1 MDSKVI
7 YKNKTQKTIEI
18 KGAEMHNL
26 KAIDISIPKKQLVV
40 ITGLSG
46 SGKSSLAFDTIYA
59 EGQRRFIES
68 LSSYARQFL
77 GKLNKPKVRSIDG
90 LSPAIAIEQRV
101 NNSNPRSTV
110 GTSSEIYEYIKLLY
124 ARVGKTISPKSGDE
138 IKKDSINTVLDFIK
152 KLKVGDKFLIMIKL
166 EPPKDI
172 NFEDFLSLYSKQG
185 FVRIE
190 IDEKILSIED
200 FDNRKFKNAYLVIDR
215 SIFKDEENYLNRIVD
230 SIENAFNTG
239 NGSMFIKN
247 LVDNSYN
254 FFTKKFQ
261 ENGVNFLEPNEHL
274 FSFNNPYGAC
284 SKCGGY
290 GDIMG
295 IDPELVVPNTSLS
308 IYEECIAPWRG
319 QKLKKYNQLLT
330 KNAHLFDFPIHRP
343 YFKLSK
349 EQKELLWTGNE
360 HFKGIDFFFKK
371 LEQKMYKIQ
380 NRVMLSRYRGR
391 TPCSDCKGK
400 RLRKEASYVKVN
412 GRSITELVD
421 MPISKLLDF
430 FNKIKFKGESI
441 KKSERLLKEIISRLK
456 FAKNVG
462 LGYLTLNRKSNSL
475 SGGETQRIN
484 LATSIGSALVGSI
497 YVLDEPSVGLHPE
510 DTLKLIDI
518 LLNLKKIGNSV
529 IIVEHDEDIIRS
541 ADHIIDLG
549 PGAGSEGGEIVAE
562 GTIKNL
568 LKSKSL
574 TSSYLNGS
582 LRIEIPKSRK
592 KIFDKISLIGCREN
606 NLKNINVV
614 FPLNMMVCVTGL
626 SGSGK
631 TTLVKN
637 ILYPALLKN
646 KGVFKEKP
654 GQFNKIKGDLDKIN
668 SIEYIDQNPI
678 GQSSRSNPATYIKVY
693 DDIRALF
700 SNQKTSK
707 HFGLKPKHFS
717 FNVDGGR
724 CDECKGEGTVKIEMQ
739 FMSDIILKCESCKGK
754 RFKNEVLKVRY
765 DDMNID
771 NILNMTIQDAYN
783 FFSEKSQKRIANKLK
798 SLLDVGMGYVKLGQS
813 SSTLSGGEAQ
823 RIKLASFLLKGNN
836 KENTLFIFDEP
847 TTGLHIHDI
856 KKLIKSFNLLIEF
869 GHSIIVVEHNLDL
882 IKSSDYIIDLGPYG
896 GDEGGSLVFE
906 GTPEDLIKDKKSLL
920 ANHLRPKLSFN

>member
-1 MDSKVI
+1 MDSKLI
-7 YKNKTQKTIEI
+7 NKNKVQKSIEI

-26 KAIDISIPKKQLVV
+26 KSIDISIPKKKLVV

-77 GKLNKPKVRSIDG
+77 GKLNKPKVKSIDG

-124 ARVGKTISPKSGDE
+124 ARVGKTISPISGNE
-138 IKKDSINTVLDFIK
+138 IKKDSVNSVLDYIK
-152 KLKVGDKFLIMIKL
+152 KLNIGDKFLIMIKL
-166 EPPKDI
+166 EPPKGLNLKDY
-172 NFEDFLSLYSKQG
+172 LSLYSKQG
-185 FVRIE
+185 FARIE
-190 IDEKILSIED
+190 IDEKILLIDD
-200 FDNRKFKNAYLVIDR
+200 FDNRNFKKAYLVIDR
-215 SIFKDEENYLNRIVD
+215 SIFKNDEDYINRIVD

-239 NGSMFIKN
+239 NGSMYIKN
-247 LVDNSYN
+247 LVDNSYV

-261 ENGVNFLEPNEHL
+261 ENGINYLEPNEHL

-284 SKCGGY
+284 PTCGGY

-295 IDPELVVPNTSLS
+295 IDPELVIPNTSLS
-308 IYEECIAPWRG
+308 VYEDCIAPWRG
-319 QKLKKYNQLLT
+319 QKLKKYKQLLVN
-330 KNAHLFDFPIHRP
+330 NAHVFDFPIHRP
-343 YFKLSK
+343 FFELSK
-349 EQKELLWTGNE
+349 EQKDLLWTGNE

-391 TPCSDCKGK
+391 TTCSDCKGK
-400 RLRKEASYVKVN
+400 RLRKEATYIKVN
-412 GRSITELVD
+412 GLSITELVD

-430 FNKIKFKGESI
+430 FKQIKLKGEAMR
-441 KKSERLLKEIISRLK
+441 KSQRLLKEIISRLE
-456 FAKNVG
+456 FSKNVG

-484 LATSIGSALVGSI
+484 LATSLGSALVGSI

-510 DTLKLIDI
+510 DTLKLIEI

-529 IIVEHDEDIIRS
+529 IVVEHDEDIIRS

-549 PGAGSEGGEIVAE
+549 PGAGSQGGDVVAS
-562 GTIKNL
+562 GNIKKI
-568 LKSKSL
+568 LKSDSL
-574 TSSYLNGS
+574 TSGYLNGS
-582 LRIEIPKSRK
+582 LNIDIPESRR
-592 KIFDKISLIGCREN
+592 KISKKLSLTGCREN
-606 NLKNINVV
+606 NLKNINVD
-614 FPLNMMVCVTGL
+614 FPLNMIVCITGL

-637 ILYPALLKN
+637 ILYPALLKS

-654 GQFNKIKGDLDKIN
+654 GQFDQVEGDLAEIN

-693 DDIRALF
+693 DEIRNLF

-724 CDECKGEGTVKIEMQ
+724 CDECKGEGSIKIEMQ
-739 FMSDIILKCESCKGK
+739 FMSDIVLKCETCKGK
-754 RFKNEVLKVRY
+754 RFKKEVLKAKFVNK
-765 DDMNID
+765 NID
-771 NILNMTIQDAYN
+771 DILNLTIQDAYN
-783 FFSEKSQKRIANKLK
+783 FFQENNQTKITNKLK
-798 SLLDVGMGYVKLGQS
+798 ALLDVGMGYVKLGQS

-823 RIKLASFLLKGNN
+823 RIKLASFLLKGSS
-836 KENTLFIFDEP
+836 KEKTLFIFDEP
-847 TTGLHIHDI
+847 TTGLHFHDI

-869 GHSIIVVEHNLDL
+869 GHSIVVVEHNLDL

-896 GDEGGSLVFE
+896 GEDGGNLVFN
-906 GTPEDLIKDKKSLL
+906 GTPEDLIKDGNSLL
-920 ANHLRPKLSFN
+920 SSHLRPKLSI

>member
-7 YKNKTQKTIEI
+7 NKKEVKNTIEI

-26 KAIDISIPKKQLVV
+26 KSIDVSIPKKQLVV

-77 GKLNKPKVRSIDG
+77 GKLNKPKVKNIEG

-124 ARVGKTISPKSGDE
+124 ARAGKTISPVTGNE
-138 IKKDSINTVLDFIK
+138 VKKDSVNSVLDFIN
-152 KLKVGDKFLIMIKL
+152 KLNEGDKFLIMIKL
-166 EPPKDI
+166 DPPEELSFKDYL
-172 NFEDFLSLYSKQG
+172 NLFLNQG
-185 FVRIE
+185 FARVE
-190 IDEKILSIED
+190 IDEKIEMIED
-200 FDNRKFKNAYLVIDR
+200 YVDRKFKNAYLVIDR
-215 SIFKDEENYLNRIVD
+215 SIFKNDKDYINRIID
-230 SIENAFNTG
+230 SIENAFNVG
-239 NGSMFIKN
+239 NGSMYLKK
-247 LVDNSYN
+247 LSTNSYH

-261 ENGVNFLEPNEHL
+261 ENGTSFLEPNEHL

-290 GDIMG
+290 GDIIG

-308 IYEECIAPWRG
+308 VYDDCIAPWRG
-319 QKLKKYNQLLT
+319 QKLRKYKQLLV

-343 YFKLSK
+343 YFELSK
-349 EQKELLWTGNE
+349 EHKELLWNGNE

-391 TPCSDCKGK
+391 TVCSDCKGK
-400 RLRKEASYVKVN
+400 RLRKEANYVKVN
-412 GRSITELVD
+412 GLSITELVD

-430 FNKIKFKGESI
+430 FKQIKLKGEAAT
-441 KKSERLLKEIISRLK
+441 KSKRLLKEIISRLE
-456 FAKNVG
+456 FSKNVG

-484 LATSIGSALVGSI
+484 LATSLGSALVGSI

-510 DTLKLIDI
+510 DTLKLIEI
-518 LLNLKKIGNSV
+518 LSNLKKIGNSV
-529 IIVEHDEDIIRS
+529 IVVEHDEDIIRS

-549 PGAGSEGGEIVAE
+549 PGAGSEGGSVVAQ
-562 GTIKNL
+562 GNIKKL
-568 LKSKSL
+568 LKSNSLTANYLNKSL
-574 TSSYLNGS
+574 S
-582 LRIEIPKSRK
+582 IEVPTFRR
-592 KIFDKISLIGCREN
+592 KISKKLSLFGCREN
-606 NLKNINVV
+606 NLKNINVD

-637 ILYPALLKN
+637 ILYPALLKE
-646 KGVFKEKP
+646 KGIFKEKP
-654 GQFNKIKGDLDKIN
+654 GQFNQIKGDLEEIN

-700 SNQKTSK
+700 SIQNTSK
-707 HFGLKPKHFS
+707 QFGLKPKHFS

-724 CDECKGEGTVKIEMQ
+724 CDECKGEGSIKIEMQ
-739 FMSDIILKCESCKGK
+739 FMSDIVLTCESCKGK
-754 RFKNEVLKVRY
+754 RFKKEVLKVKFENK
-765 DDMNID
+765 NID
-771 NILNMTIQDAYN
+771 DILNLTIQDAYI
-783 FFSEKSQKRIANKLK
+783 FFQEKNQNKIANKLK
-798 SLLDVGMGYVKLGQS
+798 ALLDVGMGYVKLGQS

-823 RIKLASFLLKGNN
+823 RIKLASFLLKGSN
-836 KENTLFIFDEP
+836 KEKTLFIFDEP
-847 TTGLHIHDI
+847 TTGLHFHDI

-869 GHSIIVVEHNLDL
+869 GHSIIIVEHNLDF
-882 IKSSDYIIDLGPYG
+882 IKSSDYIIDLGPFG
-896 GDEGGSLVFE
+896 GDDGGDLVFK
-906 GTPEDLIKDKKSLL
+906 GTPEDLIKNGKSLL
-920 ANHLRPKLSFN
+920 LGHLKPKLS

>member
-1 MDSKVI
+1 MDSKLI
-7 YKNKTQKTIEI
+7 NKNKVQKSIEI

-26 KAIDISIPKKQLVV
+26 KSIDISIPKKKLVV

-77 GKLNKPKVRSIDG
+77 GKLNKPKVKSIDG

-124 ARVGKTISPKSGDE
+124 ARVGKTISPISGNE
-138 IKKDSINTVLDFIK
+138 IKKDSVNSVLDYVK
-152 KLKVGDKFLIMIKL
+152 KLNIGDKFLIMIKL
-166 EPPKDI
+166 EPPKGLNLKDY
-172 NFEDFLSLYSKQG
+172 LSLYSKQG
-185 FVRIE
+185 FARIE
-190 IDEKILSIED
+190 IDEKILLIDD
-200 FDNRKFKNAYLVIDR
+200 FDNRNFKKAYLVIDR
-215 SIFKDEENYLNRIVD
+215 SIFKNDEDYINRIVD

-239 NGSMFIKN
+239 NGSLYIKN
-247 LVDNSYN
+247 LVDNSYV

-261 ENGVNFLEPNEHL
+261 ENGINYLEPNEHL

-284 SKCGGY
+284 PTCGGY

-295 IDPELVVPNTSLS
+295 IDPELVIPNTSLS
-308 IYEECIAPWRG
+308 VYEDCIAPWRG
-319 QKLKKYNQLLT
+319 QKLKKYKQLLVN
-330 KNAHLFDFPIHRP
+330 NAHVFDFPIHRP
-343 YFKLSK
+343 FFELSK
-349 EQKELLWTGNE
+349 EQKDLLWTGNE

-391 TPCSDCKGK
+391 TTCSDCKGK
-400 RLRKEASYVKVN
+400 RLRKEATYIKVN
-412 GRSITELVD
+412 GLSITELVD

-430 FNKIKFKGESI
+430 FKQIKLKGEAMR
-441 KKSERLLKEIISRLK
+441 KSQRLLKEIISRLE
-456 FAKNVG
+456 FSKNVG

-484 LATSIGSALVGSI
+484 LATSLGSALVGSI

-510 DTLKLIDI
+510 DTLKLIEI

-529 IIVEHDEDIIRS
+529 IVVEHDEDIIRS

-549 PGAGSEGGEIVAE
+549 PGAGSQGGDVVAS
-562 GTIKNL
+562 GNIKKI
-568 LKSKSL
+568 LKSDSL
-574 TSSYLNGS
+574 TSGYLNGS
-582 LRIEIPKSRK
+582 LNIDIPESRR
-592 KIFDKISLIGCREN
+592 KISKKLSLTGCREN
-606 NLKNINVV
+606 NLKNINVD
-614 FPLNMMVCVTGL
+614 FPLNMIVCITGL

-637 ILYPALLKN
+637 ILYPALLKS

-654 GQFNKIKGDLDKIN
+654 GQFDQVEGDLAEIN

-693 DDIRALF
+693 DEIRNLF

-724 CDECKGEGTVKIEMQ
+724 WDECKGEGSIKIEMQ
-739 FMSDIILKCESCKGK
+739 FMSDIVLKCETCKGK
-754 RFKNEVLKVRY
+754 RFKKEVLKAKFVNK
-765 DDMNID
+765 NID
-771 NILNMTIQDAYN
+771 DILNLTIQDAYN
-783 FFSEKSQKRIANKLK
+783 FFHENNQTKITNKLK
-798 SLLDVGMGYVKLGQS
+798 ALLDVGMGYVKLGQS

-823 RIKLASFLLKGNN
+823 RIKLASFLLKGSS
-836 KENTLFIFDEP
+836 KEKTLFIFDEP
-847 TTGLHIHDI
+847 TTGLHFHDI

-869 GHSIIVVEHNLDL
+869 GHSIVVVEHNLDL
-882 IKSSDYIIDLGPYG
+882 IKSSDYIIDLGPCG
-896 GDEGGSLVFE
+896 GEDGGNLVFN
-906 GTPEDLIKDKKSLL
+906 GTPEDLIKDGNSLL
-920 ANHLRPKLSFN
+920 SSHLRPKLSI

>member
-7 YKNKTQKTIEI
+7 NKKEVKNTIEI

-26 KAIDISIPKKQLVV
+26 KSIDVSIPKKQLVV

-77 GKLNKPKVRSIDG
+77 GKLNKPKVKNIEG

-124 ARVGKTISPKSGDE
+124 ARAGKTISPVTGNE
-138 IKKDSINTVLDFIK
+138 VKKDSVNSVLDFIN
-152 KLKVGDKFLIMIKL
+152 KLNEGDKFLIMIKL
-166 EPPKDI
+166 DPPEELSFKDYL
-172 NFEDFLSLYSKQG
+172 NLFLNQG
-185 FVRIE
+185 FARVE
-190 IDEKILSIED
+190 IDEKIEMIED
-200 FDNRKFKNAYLVIDR
+200 YVDRKFKNAYLVIDR
-215 SIFKDEENYLNRIVD
+215 SIFKNDKDYINRIID
-230 SIENAFNTG
+230 SIENAFNVG
-239 NGSMFIKN
+239 NGSMYLKK
-247 LVDNSYN
+247 LSTNSYH

-261 ENGVNFLEPNEHL
+261 ENGTSFLEPNEHL

-290 GDIMG
+290 GDIIG

-308 IYEECIAPWRG
+308 VYDDCIAPWRG
-319 QKLKKYNQLLT
+319 QKLRKYKQLLV

-343 YFKLSK
+343 YFELSK
-349 EQKELLWTGNE
+349 EHKELLWNGNE

-391 TPCSDCKGK
+391 TVCSDCKGK
-400 RLRKEASYVKVN
+400 RLRKEANYVKVN
-412 GRSITELVD
+412 GLSITELVD

-430 FNKIKFKGESI
+430 FKQIKLKGEAAT
-441 KKSERLLKEIISRLK
+441 KSKRLLKEIISRLE
-456 FAKNVG
+456 FSKNVG

-484 LATSIGSALVGSI
+484 LATSLGSALVGSI

-510 DTLKLIDI
+510 DTLKLIEI
-518 LLNLKKIGNSV
+518 LSNLKKIGNSV
-529 IIVEHDEDIIRS
+529 IVVEHDEDIIRS

-549 PGAGSEGGEIVAE
+549 PGAGSQGGSVVAQ
-562 GTIKNL
+562 GNIKKL
-568 LKSKSL
+568 LKSDSL
-574 TSSYLNGS
+574 TANYLNES
-582 LRIEIPKSRK
+582 LSIEVPRSRR
-592 KIFDKISLIGCREN
+592 KISKKLSLLGCREN
-606 NLKNINVV
+606 NLKNIDVD

-637 ILYPALLKN
+637 ILYPALLKE
-646 KGVFKEKP
+646 KDIFKEKP
-654 GQFNKIKGDLDKIN
+654 GQFNQIKGDLEEIN

-700 SNQKTSK
+700 SIQNTSK
-707 HFGLKPKHFS
+707 QFGLKPKHFS

-724 CDECKGEGTVKIEMQ
+724 CDECKGEGTIKIEMQ
-739 FMSDIILKCESCKGK
+739 FMSDIVLTCESCKGK
-754 RFKNEVLKVRY
+754 RFKKEVLKVKFENN
-765 DDMNID
+765 NID
-771 NILNMTIQDAYN
+771 DILNLTIQDAYN
-783 FFSEKSQKRIANKLK
+783 FFQEKNQNKIANKLK

-823 RIKLASFLLKGNN
+823 RIKLASFLLKGSN
-836 KENTLFIFDEP
+836 KEKTLFIFDEP
-847 TTGLHIHDI
+847 TTGLHFHDI

-869 GHSIIVVEHNLDL
+869 GHSIIIVEHNLDL
-882 IKSSDYIIDLGPYG
+882 IKSSDYIIDLGPFG
-896 GDEGGSLVFE
+896 GDDGGDLVFK
-906 GTPEDLIKDKKSLL
+906 GTPEDLINKGKSLL
-920 ANHLRPKLSFN
+920 SSHLKPKLSR

>member
-484 LATSIGSALVGSI
+484 LATSLGSALVGSI

>member
-1 MDSKVI
+1 MDSKLI
-7 YKNKTQKTIEI
+7 NKNKVQKSIEI

-26 KAIDISIPKKQLVV
+26 KSIDISIPKKKLVV

-77 GKLNKPKVRSIDG
+77 GKLNKPKVKSIDG

-124 ARVGKTISPKSGDE
+124 ARVGKTISPISGNE
-138 IKKDSINTVLDFIK
+138 IKKDSVNSVLDYVK
-152 KLKVGDKFLIMIKL
+152 KLNIGDKFLIMIKL
-166 EPPKDI
+166 EPPKGLNLKDY
-172 NFEDFLSLYSKQG
+172 LSLYSKQG
-185 FVRIE
+185 FARIE
-190 IDEKILSIED
+190 IDEKILLIDD
-200 FDNRKFKNAYLVIDR
+200 FDNRNFKKAYLVIDR
-215 SIFKDEENYLNRIVD
+215 SIFKNDEDYINRIVD

-239 NGSMFIKN
+239 NGSLYIKN
-247 LVDNSYN
+247 LVDNSYV

-261 ENGVNFLEPNEHL
+261 ENGINYLEPNEHL

-284 SKCGGY
+284 PTCGGY

-295 IDPELVVPNTSLS
+295 IDPELVIPNTSLS
-308 IYEECIAPWRG
+308 VYEDCIAPWRG
-319 QKLKKYNQLLT
+319 QKLKKYKQLLV
-330 KNAHLFDFPIHRP
+330 NSAHVFDFPIHRP
-343 YFKLSK
+343 FFELSK
-349 EQKELLWTGNE
+349 EQKDLLWTGNE

-391 TPCSDCKGK
+391 TTCSDCKGK
-400 RLRKEASYVKVN
+400 RLRKEATYIKVN
-412 GRSITELVD
+412 GLSITELVD

-430 FNKIKFKGESI
+430 FKQIKLKGEAMR
-441 KKSERLLKEIISRLK
+441 KSQRLLKEIISRLE
-456 FAKNVG
+456 FSKNVG

-484 LATSIGSALVGSI
+484 LATSLGSALVGSI

-510 DTLKLIDI
+510 DTLKLIEI

-529 IIVEHDEDIIRS
+529 IVVEHDEDIIRS

-549 PGAGSEGGEIVAE
+549 PGAGSQGGDVVAS
-562 GTIKNL
+562 GNIKKI
-568 LKSKSL
+568 LKSDSL
-574 TSSYLNGS
+574 TSGYLNGS
-582 LRIEIPKSRK
+582 LNIEIPESRR
-592 KIFDKISLIGCREN
+592 KISKKLSLTGCREN
-606 NLKNINVV
+606 NLKNINVD
-614 FPLNMMVCVTGL
+614 FPLNMIVCITGL

-637 ILYPALLKN
+637 ILYPALLKS

-654 GQFNKIKGDLDKIN
+654 GQFDQVEGDLAEIN

-693 DDIRALF
+693 DEIRNLF

-724 CDECKGEGTVKIEMQ
+724 CDECKGEGSIKIEMQ
-739 FMSDIILKCESCKGK
+739 FMSDIVLKCETCKGK
-754 RFKNEVLKVRY
+754 RFKKEVLKAKFVNK
-765 DDMNID
+765 NID
-771 NILNMTIQDAYN
+771 DILNLTIQDAYN
-783 FFSEKSQKRIANKLK
+783 FFQENNQTKITNKLK
-798 SLLDVGMGYVKLGQS
+798 ALLDVGMGYVKLGQS

-823 RIKLASFLLKGNN
+823 RIKLASFLLKGSS
-836 KENTLFIFDEP
+836 KEKTLFIFDEP
-847 TTGLHIHDI
+847 TTGLHFHDI

-869 GHSIIVVEHNLDL
+869 GHSIVVVEHNLDL

-896 GDEGGSLVFE
+896 GEDGGNLVFN
-906 GTPEDLIKDKKSLL
+906 GTPEDLIKDGNSLL
-920 ANHLRPKLSFN
+920 SSHLRPKLSI

>member
-1 MDSKVI
+1 MDSKLI
-7 YKNKTQKTIEI
+7 NKNKVQKSIEI

-26 KAIDISIPKKQLVV
+26 KSIDISIPKKKLVV

-77 GKLNKPKVRSIDG
+77 GKLNKPKVKSIDG

-124 ARVGKTISPKSGDE
+124 ARVGKTISPISGNE
-138 IKKDSINTVLDFIK
+138 IKKDSVNSVLDYVK
-152 KLKVGDKFLIMIKL
+152 KLNIGDKFLIMIKL
-166 EPPKDI
+166 EPPKGLNLKDY
-172 NFEDFLSLYSKQG
+172 LSLYSKQG
-185 FVRIE
+185 FARIE
-190 IDEKILSIED
+190 IDEKILLIDD
-200 FDNRKFKNAYLVIDR
+200 FDNRNFKKAYLVIDR
-215 SIFKDEENYLNRIVD
+215 SIFKNDEDYINRIVD

-239 NGSMFIKN
+239 NGSLYIKN
-247 LVDNSYN
+247 LVDNSYV

-261 ENGVNFLEPNEHL
+261 ENGINYLEPNEHL

-284 SKCGGY
+284 PTCGGY

-295 IDPELVVPNTSLS
+295 IDPELVIPNTSLS
-308 IYEECIAPWRG
+308 VYEDCIAPWRG
-319 QKLKKYNQLLT
+319 QKLKKYKQLLVN
-330 KNAHLFDFPIHRP
+330 NAHVFDFPIHRP
-343 YFKLSK
+343 FFELSK
-349 EQKELLWTGNE
+349 EQKDLLWTGNE

-391 TPCSDCKGK
+391 TTCSDCKGK
-400 RLRKEASYVKVN
+400 RLRKEATYIKVN
-412 GRSITELVD
+412 GLSITELVD

-430 FNKIKFKGESI
+430 FKQIKLKGEAMR
-441 KKSERLLKEIISRLK
+441 KSQRLLKEIISRLE
-456 FAKNVG
+456 FSKNVG

-484 LATSIGSALVGSI
+484 LATSLGSALVGSI

-510 DTLKLIDI
+510 DTLKLIEI

-529 IIVEHDEDIIRS
+529 IVVEHDEDIIRS

-549 PGAGSEGGEIVAE
+549 PGAGSQGGDVVAS
-562 GTIKNL
+562 GNIKKI
-568 LKSKSL
+568 LKSDSL
-574 TSSYLNGS
+574 TSGYLNGS
-582 LRIEIPKSRK
+582 LNIDIPESRR
-592 KIFDKISLIGCREN
+592 KISKKLSLTGCREN
-606 NLKNINVV
+606 NLKNINVD
-614 FPLNMMVCVTGL
+614 FPLNMIVCITGL

-637 ILYPALLKN
+637 ILYPALLKS

-654 GQFNKIKGDLDKIN
+654 GQFDQVEGDLAEIN

-693 DDIRALF
+693 DEIRNLF

-707 HFGLKPKHFS
+707 HFGLKPKH
-717 FNVDGGR
+717 
-724 CDECKGEGTVKIEMQ
+724 
-739 FMSDIILKCESCKGK
+739 L
-754 RFKNEVLKVRY
+754 
-765 DDMNID
+765 
-771 NILNMTIQDAYN
+771 
-783 FFSEKSQKRIANKLK
+783 
-798 SLLDVGMGYVKLGQS
+798 SL
-813 SSTLSGGEAQ
+813 
-823 RIKLASFLLKGNN
+823 I
-836 KENTLFIFDEP
+836 
-847 TTGLHIHDI
+847 HI
-856 KKLIKSFNLLIEF
+856 
-869 GHSIIVVEHNLDL
+869 
-882 IKSSDYIIDLGPYG
+882 
-896 GDEGGSLVFE
+896 
-906 GTPEDLIKDKKSLL
+906 
-920 ANHLRPKLSFN
+920 

>member
-7 YKNKTQKTIEI
+7 NKKEVKNTIEI

-26 KAIDISIPKKQLVV
+26 KSIDVSIPKKQLVV

-77 GKLNKPKVRSIDG
+77 GKLNKPKVKNIEG

-124 ARVGKTISPKSGDE
+124 ARAGKTISPISGNE
-138 IKKDSINTVLDFIK
+138 VKKDSVNSVLRFINNLNE
-152 KLKVGDKFLIMIKL
+152 GDKFLIMIKL
-166 EPPKDI
+166 DPPLELSFKDYL
-172 NFEDFLSLYSKQG
+172 NLFLNQG
-185 FVRIE
+185 FARVE
-190 IDEKILSIED
+190 IDEKIEMIED
-200 FDNRKFKNAYLVIDR
+200 YVDRKFKNAYLVIDR
-215 SIFKDEENYLNRIVD
+215 SIFKNDKDYINRIID
-230 SIENAFNTG
+230 SIENAFNVG
-239 NGSMFIKN
+239 NGSMYLKK
-247 LVDNSYN
+247 LSTNSYH

-261 ENGVNFLEPNEHL
+261 ENGTSFLEPNEHL

-290 GDIMG
+290 GDIIG

-308 IYEECIAPWRG
+308 VYDDCIAPWRG
-319 QKLKKYNQLLT
+319 QKLRKYKQLLV

-343 YFKLSK
+343 YFELSK
-349 EQKELLWTGNE
+349 EHKELLWNGNE

-391 TPCSDCKGK
+391 TVCSDCKGK
-400 RLRKEASYVKVN
+400 RLRKEANYVKVN
-412 GRSITELVD
+412 GLSITELVD

-430 FNKIKFKGESI
+430 FKQIKLKGEAAT
-441 KKSERLLKEIISRLK
+441 KSKRLLKEIISRLE
-456 FAKNVG
+456 FCKNVG

-484 LATSIGSALVGSI
+484 LATSLGSALVGSI

-510 DTLKLIDI
+510 DTLKLIEI
-518 LLNLKKIGNSV
+518 LSNLKKIGNSV
-529 IIVEHDEDIIRS
+529 IVVEHDEDIIRS

-549 PGAGSEGGEIVAE
+549 PGAGSQGGSVVAQ
-562 GTIKNL
+562 GNIKKL
-568 LKSKSL
+568 LKSDSLTANYLNKSL
-574 TSSYLNGS
+574 S
-582 LRIEIPKSRK
+582 IEVPRSRR
-592 KIFDKISLIGCREN
+592 KISKKLSLLGCREN
-606 NLKNINVV
+606 NLKNINVD

-637 ILYPALLKN
+637 ILYPALLKE
-646 KGVFKEKP
+646 KDIFKEKP
-654 GQFNKIKGDLDKIN
+654 GQFNQIKGDLEEIN

-700 SNQKTSK
+700 SIQNTSK
-707 HFGLKPKHFS
+707 QFGLKPKHFS

-724 CDECKGEGTVKIEMQ
+724 CDECKGEGTIKIEMQ
-739 FMSDIILKCESCKGK
+739 FMSDIVLTCESCKGK
-754 RFKNEVLKVRY
+754 RFKKEVLKVKFENK
-765 DDMNID
+765 NID
-771 NILNMTIQDAYN
+771 DILNLTIQDAYN
-783 FFSEKSQKRIANKLK
+783 FFQEKNQNKIANKLK
-798 SLLDVGMGYVKLGQS
+798 ALLDVGMGYVKLGQS

-823 RIKLASFLLKGNN
+823 RIKLASFLLKGSN
-836 KENTLFIFDEP
+836 KEKTLFIFDEP
-847 TTGLHIHDI
+847 TTGLHFHDI

-869 GHSIIVVEHNLDL
+869 GHSIIIVEHNLDL
-882 IKSSDYIIDLGPYG
+882 IKSSDYIIDLGPFG
-896 GDEGGSLVFE
+896 GDEGGDLVFK
-906 GTPEDLIKDKKSLL
+906 GTPEDLIKEGKSLL
-920 ANHLRPKLSFN
+920 SSHLEPKLSR

>member
-7 YKNKTQKTIEI
+7 NKKEVKNTIEI

-26 KAIDISIPKKQLVV
+26 KSIDVSIPKKQLVV

-77 GKLNKPKVRSIDG
+77 GKLNKPKVKNIEG

-124 ARVGKTISPKSGDE
+124 ARVGKTISPSSGNE
-138 IKKDSINTVLDFIK
+138 VKKDSVNSVLDFIK
-152 KLKVGDKFLIMIKL
+152 KLNEGDKFLIMIKL
-166 EPPKDI
+166 YPPQELSFKDYL
-172 NFEDFLSLYSKQG
+172 NLYLNQG
-185 FVRIE
+185 FARIE
-190 IDEKILSIED
+190 IDGKIEMIED
-200 FDNRKFKNAYLVIDR
+200 YVERKFKSAYLVIDR
-215 SIFKDEENYLNRIVD
+215 SIFKSDKDYINRIVD
-230 SIENAFNTG
+230 SIENAFNVG
-239 NGSMFIKN
+239 NGSLYLKKIST
-247 LVDNSYN
+247 NSYH

-261 ENGVNFLEPNEHL
+261 ENGISYLEPNEHL

-290 GDIMG
+290 GDIIG
-295 IDPELVVPNTSLS
+295 IDPELVIPNTSLS
-308 IYEECIAPWRG
+308 VYDDCIAPWRG
-319 QKLKKYNQLLT
+319 QKLRKYKQLLI

-343 YFKLSK
+343 YFELSK
-349 EQKELLWTGNE
+349 EHKELLWSGNE

-391 TPCSDCKGK
+391 TVCSGCKGK
-400 RLRKEASYVKVN
+400 RLRKEANYVKVN
-412 GRSITELVD
+412 GLSITDLVD

-430 FNKIKFKGESI
+430 FEQIKLKGEAVS
-441 KKSERLLKEIISRLK
+441 KSERLLKEIISRLE
-456 FAKNVG
+456 FSKNVG

-484 LATSIGSALVGSI
+484 LATSLGSALVGSI

-510 DTLKLIDI
+510 DTLKLIEI

-529 IIVEHDEDIIRS
+529 IVVEHDEDIIRS

-549 PGAGSEGGEIVAE
+549 PGAGSEGGSVVAQ
-562 GTIKNL
+562 GNIKKL
-568 LKSKSL
+568 LKSNSLTANYLNKSL
-574 TSSYLNGS
+574 S
-582 LRIEIPKSRK
+582 IEVPTFRR
-592 KIFDKISLIGCREN
+592 KISKKLSLFGCREN
-606 NLKNINVV
+606 NLKNINVD

-637 ILYPALLKN
+637 ILYPALLKE
-646 KGVFKEKP
+646 KGIFKEKP
-654 GQFNKIKGDLDKIN
+654 GQFNQIKGDLEEIN

-700 SNQKTSK
+700 SIQNTSK
-707 HFGLKPKHFS
+707 QFGLKPKHFS

-724 CDECKGEGTVKIEMQ
+724 CDECKGEGSIKIEMQ
-739 FMSDIILKCESCKGK
+739 FMSDIVLTCESCKGK
-754 RFKNEVLKVRY
+754 RFKKEVLKVKFENK
-765 DDMNID
+765 NID
-771 NILNMTIQDAYN
+771 DILNLTIQDAYI
-783 FFSEKSQKRIANKLK
+783 FFQEKNQNKIANKLK
-798 SLLDVGMGYVKLGQS
+798 ALLDVGMGYVKLGQS

-823 RIKLASFLLKGNN
+823 RIKLASFLLKGSN
-836 KENTLFIFDEP
+836 KEKTLFIFDEP
-847 TTGLHIHDI
+847 TTGLHFHDI

-869 GHSIIVVEHNLDL
+869 GHSIIIVEHNLDF
-882 IKSSDYIIDLGPYG
+882 IKSSDYIIDLGPFG
-896 GDEGGSLVFE
+896 GDDGGDLVFK
-906 GTPEDLIKDKKSLL
+906 GTPEDLIKNGKSLL
-920 ANHLRPKLSFN
+920 LGHLKPKLS

>member
-7 YKNKTQKTIEI
+7 NKKKVKNTIEI

-26 KAIDISIPKKQLVV
+26 KSIDVSIPKKQLVV

-77 GKLNKPKVRSIDG
+77 GKLNKPKVKNIEG

-124 ARVGKTISPKSGDE
+124 ARVGKTISPSSGNE
-138 IKKDSINTVLDFIK
+138 VKKDSVNSVLDFIK
-152 KLKVGDKFLIMIKL
+152 KLNEGDKFLIMIKL
-166 EPPKDI
+166 YPPEELSFKDYL
-172 NFEDFLSLYSKQG
+172 NLYLNQG
-185 FVRIE
+185 FARIE
-190 IDEKILSIED
+190 IDGKIEMIED
-200 FDNRKFKNAYLVIDR
+200 YVDRKFKSAYLVIDR
-215 SIFKDEENYLNRIVD
+215 SIFKNDKDYINRIVD
-230 SIENAFNTG
+230 SIENAFNVG
-239 NGSMFIKN
+239 NGSLYLKKIST
-247 LVDNSYN
+247 NSYH

-261 ENGVNFLEPNEHL
+261 ENGISYLEPNEHL

-290 GDIMG
+290 GDIIG
-295 IDPELVVPNTSLS
+295 IDPELVIPNTSLS
-308 IYEECIAPWRG
+308 VYDDCIAPWRG
-319 QKLKKYNQLLT
+319 QKLRKYKQVLV
-330 KNAHLFDFPIHRP
+330 KNAHLFDFPIHRH
-343 YFKLSK
+343 YFELSK
-349 EQKELLWTGNE
+349 DHKELLWSGNE

-391 TPCSDCKGK
+391 TVCSDCKGK
-400 RLRKEASYVKVN
+400 RLRKEANYVKVN
-412 GRSITELVD
+412 DLSITDLVD

-430 FNKIKFKGESI
+430 FKQIKLKGEAVS
-441 KKSERLLKEIISRLK
+441 KSERLLKEIISRLE
-456 FAKNVG
+456 FSKNVG

-484 LATSIGSALVGSI
+484 LATSLGSALVGSI

-510 DTLKLIDI
+510 DTLKLIEI

-529 IIVEHDEDIIRS
+529 IVVEHDEDIIRS

-549 PGAGSEGGEIVAE
+549 PGAGSEGGSVVAQ
-562 GTIKNL
+562 GNIKKL
-568 LKSKSL
+568 LKSNSLTANYLNKSL
-574 TSSYLNGS
+574 SIEVPTS
-582 LRIEIPKSRK
+582 RR
-592 KIFDKISLIGCREN
+592 KISKKLSLFGCREN
-606 NLKNINVV
+606 NLKNINVD

-637 ILYPALLKN
+637 ILYPALLKE
-646 KGVFKEKP
+646 KGIFKEKP
-654 GQFNKIKGDLDKIN
+654 GQFNQIKGDLEEIN

-700 SNQKTSK
+700 SIQNTSK
-707 HFGLKPKHFS
+707 QFGLKPKHFS

-724 CDECKGEGTVKIEMQ
+724 CDECKGEGSIKIEMQ
-739 FMSDIILKCESCKGK
+739 FMSDIVLTCESCKGK
-754 RFKNEVLKVRY
+754 RFKKEVLKVKFENK
-765 DDMNID
+765 NID
-771 NILNMTIQDAYN
+771 DILNLTIQDAYI
-783 FFSEKSQKRIANKLK
+783 FFQEKNQNKIANKLK
-798 SLLDVGMGYVKLGQS
+798 ALLDVGMGYVKLGQS

-823 RIKLASFLLKGNN
+823 RIKLASFLLKGSN
-836 KENTLFIFDEP
+836 KEKTLFIFDEP
-847 TTGLHIHDI
+847 TTGLHFHDI

-869 GHSIIVVEHNLDL
+869 GHSIIIVEHNLDL
-882 IKSSDYIIDLGPYG
+882 IKSSDYIIDLGPFG
-896 GDEGGSLVFE
+896 GDDGGDLVFK
-906 GTPEDLIKDKKSLL
+906 GTPEDLIKDGKSLL
-920 ANHLRPKLSFN
+920 LGHLKPKLS

>member
-1 MDSKVI
+1 MDSKLI
-7 YKNKTQKTIEI
+7 NKNKVQKSIEI

-26 KAIDISIPKKQLVV
+26 KSIDISIPKKKLVV

-77 GKLNKPKVRSIDG
+77 GKLNKPKVKSIDG

-124 ARVGKTISPKSGDE
+124 ARVGKTISPISGNE
-138 IKKDSINTVLDFIK
+138 IKKDSVNSVLDYIK
-152 KLKVGDKFLIMIKL
+152 KLNIGDKFLIMIKL
-166 EPPKDI
+166 EPPKGLNLKDY
-172 NFEDFLSLYSKQG
+172 LSLYSKQG
-185 FVRIE
+185 FARIE
-190 IDEKILSIED
+190 IDEKILLIDD
-200 FDNRKFKNAYLVIDR
+200 FDNRNFKKAYLVIDR
-215 SIFKDEENYLNRIVD
+215 SIFKNDEDYINRIVD

-239 NGSMFIKN
+239 NGSMYIKN
-247 LVDNSYN
+247 LVDNSYV

-261 ENGVNFLEPNEHL
+261 ENGINYLEPNEHL

-284 SKCGGY
+284 PTCGGY

-295 IDPELVVPNTSLS
+295 IDPELVIPNTSLS
-308 IYEECIAPWRG
+308 VYEDCIAPWRG
-319 QKLKKYNQLLT
+319 QKLKKYKQLLVN
-330 KNAHLFDFPIHRP
+330 NAHVFDFPIHRP
-343 YFKLSK
+343 FFELSK
-349 EQKELLWTGNE
+349 EQKDLLWTGNE

-391 TPCSDCKGK
+391 TTCSDCKGK
-400 RLRKEASYVKVN
+400 RLRKEATYIKVN
-412 GRSITELVD
+412 GLSITELVD

-430 FNKIKFKGESI
+430 FKQIKLKGEAMR
-441 KKSERLLKEIISRLK
+441 KSQRLLKEIISRLE
-456 FAKNVG
+456 FSKNVG

-484 LATSIGSALVGSI
+484 LATSLGSALVGSI

-510 DTLKLIDI
+510 DTLKLIEI

-529 IIVEHDEDIIRS
+529 IVVEHDEDIIRS

-549 PGAGSEGGEIVAE
+549 PGAGSQGGDVVAS
-562 GTIKNL
+562 GNIKKI
-568 LKSKSL
+568 LKSDSL
-574 TSSYLNGS
+574 TSGYLNGS
-582 LRIEIPKSRK
+582 LNIEIPESRR
-592 KIFDKISLIGCREN
+592 KISKKLSLTGCREN
-606 NLKNINVV
+606 NLKNINVD
-614 FPLNMMVCVTGL
+614 FPLNMIVCITGL

-637 ILYPALLKN
+637 ILYPALLKS

-654 GQFNKIKGDLDKIN
+654 GQFDQVDGDLAEIN

-693 DDIRALF
+693 DEIRNLF

-724 CDECKGEGTVKIEMQ
+724 CDECKGEGSIKIEMQ
-739 FMSDIILKCESCKGK
+739 FMSDIVLKCETCKGK
-754 RFKNEVLKVRY
+754 RFKKEVLKAKFVNK
-765 DDMNID
+765 NID
-771 NILNMTIQDAYN
+771 DILNLTIQDAYN
-783 FFSEKSQKRIANKLK
+783 FFQENNQTKITNKLK
-798 SLLDVGMGYVKLGQS
+798 ALLDVGMGYVKLGQS

-823 RIKLASFLLKGNN
+823 RIKLASFLLKGSS
-836 KENTLFIFDEP
+836 KEKTLFIFDEP
-847 TTGLHIHDI
+847 TTGLHFHDI

-869 GHSIIVVEHNLDL
+869 GHSIVVVEHNLDL

-896 GDEGGSLVFE
+896 GEDGGNLVFN
-906 GTPEDLIKDKKSLL
+906 GTPEDLIKDGNSLL
-920 ANHLRPKLSFN
+920 SSHLRLKLSI

>member
-1 MDSKVI
+1 MDSKLI
-7 YKNKTQKTIEI
+7 NKNKVQKSIEI

-26 KAIDISIPKKQLVV
+26 KSIDISIPKKKLVV

-77 GKLNKPKVRSIDG
+77 GKLNKPKVKSIDG

-124 ARVGKTISPKSGDE
+124 ARVGKTISPISGNE
-138 IKKDSINTVLDFIK
+138 IKKDSVNSVLDYVK
-152 KLKVGDKFLIMIKL
+152 KLNIGDKFLIMIKL
-166 EPPKDI
+166 EPPKGLNLKDY
-172 NFEDFLSLYSKQG
+172 LSLYSKQG
-185 FVRIE
+185 FARIE
-190 IDEKILSIED
+190 IDEKILLIDD
-200 FDNRKFKNAYLVIDR
+200 FDNRNFKKAYLVIDR
-215 SIFKDEENYLNRIVD
+215 SIFKNDEDYINRIID

-239 NGSMFIKN
+239 NGSMYIKN
-247 LVDNSYN
+247 LVDNSYV

-261 ENGVNFLEPNEHL
+261 ENGINYLEPNEHL

-284 SKCGGY
+284 PSCGGY

-295 IDPELVVPNTSLS
+295 IDPELVIPNTSLS
-308 IYEECIAPWRG
+308 VYEDCIAPWRG
-319 QKLKKYNQLLT
+319 QKLKKYKQLLVN
-330 KNAHLFDFPIHRP
+330 NAHIFDFPIHRP
-343 YFKLSK
+343 FFELSK
-349 EQKELLWTGNE
+349 EQKDLLWTGNE
-360 HFKGIDFFFKK
+360 YFKGINFFFKK

-391 TPCSDCKGK
+391 TTCSDCKGK
-400 RLRKEASYVKVN
+400 RLRKEASYIKVN
-412 GRSITELVD
+412 GLSITELVD

-430 FNKIKFKGESI
+430 FKLIKLKGEALR
-441 KKSERLLKEIISRLK
+441 KSERLLKEIISRLE
-456 FAKNVG
+456 FSKNVG

-484 LATSIGSALVGSI
+484 LATSLGSALVGSI

-510 DTLKLIDI
+510 DTLKLIEI

-529 IIVEHDEDIIRS
+529 IVVEHDEDIIRS

-549 PGAGSEGGEIVAE
+549 PGAGSQGGVVVTS
-562 GTIKNL
+562 GNIKKI
-568 LKSKSL
+568 LKSDSL
-574 TSSYLNGS
+574 TSGYLNGS
-582 LRIEIPKSRK
+582 LNIDIPKSRR
-592 KIFDKISLIGCREN
+592 KISNKLSLSGCREN
-606 NLKNINVV
+606 NLKNINVD
-614 FPLNMMVCVTGL
+614 FPLNMIVCITGL

-637 ILYPALLKN
+637 ILYPALLKS

-654 GQFNKIKGDLDKIN
+654 GQFDQIKGDLEEIN

-693 DDIRALF
+693 DEIRNLF

-724 CDECKGEGTVKIEMQ
+724 CDECKGEGSIKIEMQ
-739 FMSDIILKCESCKGK
+739 FMSDIVLKCETCKGK
-754 RFKNEVLKVRY
+754 RFKKEVLKAKFE
-765 DDMNID
+765 DKNID
-771 NILNMTIQDAYN
+771 DILNLTIQDAYN
-783 FFSEKSQKRIANKLK
+783 FFQENNQTKITNKLK
-798 SLLDVGMGYVKLGQS
+798 ALLDVGMGYVKLGQS

-823 RIKLASFLLKGNN
+823 RIKLASFLLKGSS
-836 KENTLFIFDEP
+836 KEKTLFIFDEP
-847 TTGLHIHDI
+847 TTGLHFHDI

-869 GHSIIVVEHNLDL
+869 GHSIVVVEHNLDL

-896 GDEGGSLVFE
+896 GEDGGNLVFN
-906 GTPEDLIKDKKSLL
+906 GTPEDLIKDGNSLL
-920 ANHLRPKLSFN
+920 SSHLRPKLSI

>member
-7 YKNKTQKTIEI
+7 NKKEVKNTIEV

-26 KAIDISIPKKQLVV
+26 KSIDVSIPKKQLVV

-77 GKLNKPKVRSIDG
+77 GKLNKPKVKNIEG

-124 ARVGKTISPKSGDE
+124 ARAGKTISPFTGNE
-138 IKKDSINTVLDFIK
+138 VKKDSVNSVLDFIN
-152 KLKVGDKFLIMIKL
+152 KLNEGDKFLIMIKL
-166 EPPKDI
+166 DPPEELSFKDYL
-172 NFEDFLSLYSKQG
+172 NLFLNQG
-185 FVRIE
+185 FARVE
-190 IDEKILSIED
+190 IDEKIEMIED
-200 FDNRKFKNAYLVIDR
+200 YVDRKFKNAYLVIDR
-215 SIFKDEENYLNRIVD
+215 SIFKNDKDYINRIID
-230 SIENAFNTG
+230 SIENAFNVG
-239 NGSMFIKN
+239 NGSMYLKK
-247 LVDNSYN
+247 LSTNSYH

-261 ENGVNFLEPNEHL
+261 ENGTSFLEPNEHL

-290 GDIMG
+290 GDIIG

-308 IYEECIAPWRG
+308 VYDDCIAPWRG
-319 QKLKKYNQLLT
+319 QKLRKYKQLLV

-343 YFKLSK
+343 YFELSK
-349 EQKELLWTGNE
+349 EHKELLWNGNE

-391 TPCSDCKGK
+391 TICSDCKGK
-400 RLRKEASYVKVN
+400 RLRKEANYVKVN
-412 GRSITELVD
+412 GLSITELVD

-430 FNKIKFKGESI
+430 FKQIKLKGEAAT
-441 KKSERLLKEIISRLK
+441 KSKRLLKEIISRLE
-456 FAKNVG
+456 FSKNVG

-484 LATSIGSALVGSI
+484 LATSLGSALVGSI

-510 DTLKLIDI
+510 DTLKLIEI
-518 LLNLKKIGNSV
+518 LSNLKKIGNSV
-529 IIVEHDEDIIRS
+529 IVVEHDEDIIRS

-549 PGAGSEGGEIVAE
+549 PGAGSEGGSVVAQ
-562 GTIKNL
+562 GNIKKL

-574 TSSYLNGS
+574 TANYLNKS
-582 LRIEIPKSRK
+582 LSIEVPTFRR
-592 KIFDKISLIGCREN
+592 KISKKLSLLGCREN
-606 NLKNINVV
+606 NLKNIDVD

-637 ILYPALLKN
+637 ILYPALLKE
-646 KGVFKEKP
+646 KDIFKEKP
-654 GQFNKIKGDLDKIN
+654 GQFNQIKGDLEEIN

-693 DDIRALF
+693 DDIRTLF
-700 SNQKTSK
+700 SIQNTSK
-707 HFGLKPKHFS
+707 QFGLKPKHFS

-724 CDECKGEGTVKIEMQ
+724 CDECKGEGTIKIEMQ
-739 FMSDIILKCESCKGK
+739 FMSDIVLTCESCKGK
-754 RFKNEVLKVRY
+754 RFKKEVLKVKFENN
-765 DDMNID
+765 NID
-771 NILNMTIQDAYN
+771 DILNLTIQDAYN
-783 FFSEKSQKRIANKLK
+783 FFQEKNQNKIANKLK
-798 SLLDVGMGYVKLGQS
+798 ALLNVGMGYVKLGQS

-823 RIKLASFLLKGNN
+823 RIKLASFLLKGSN
-836 KENTLFIFDEP
+836 KEKTLFIFDEP
-847 TTGLHIHDI
+847 TTGLHFHDI

-869 GHSIIVVEHNLDL
+869 GHSIIIVEHNLDL
-882 IKSSDYIIDLGPYG
+882 IKSSDYIIDLGPFG
-896 GDEGGSLVFE
+896 GDEGGDLVFK
-906 GTPEDLIKDKKSLL
+906 GTPEDLIKEGKSLL
-920 ANHLRPKLSFN
+920 SSHLKPKLS

>member
-1 MDSKVI
+1 MDSKLI
-7 YKNKTQKTIEI
+7 NKNKVQKSIEI

-26 KAIDISIPKKQLVV
+26 KSIDISIPKKKLVV

-77 GKLNKPKVRSIDG
+77 GKLNKPKVKSIDG

-124 ARVGKTISPKSGDE
+124 ARVGKTISPISGNE
-138 IKKDSINTVLDFIK
+138 IKKDSVNSVLDYVK
-152 KLKVGDKFLIMIKL
+152 KLNIGDKFLIMIKL
-166 EPPKDI
+166 EPPKGLNLKDY
-172 NFEDFLSLYSKQG
+172 LSLYSKQG
-185 FVRIE
+185 FARIE
-190 IDEKILSIED
+190 IDEKILLIDD
-200 FDNRKFKNAYLVIDR
+200 FDNRNFKKAYLVIDR
-215 SIFKDEENYLNRIVD
+215 SIFKNDEDYINRIVD

-239 NGSMFIKN
+239 NGSMYIKN
-247 LVDNSYN
+247 LVDNSYV

-261 ENGVNFLEPNEHL
+261 ENGINYLEPNEHL

-284 SKCGGY
+284 PTCGGY

-295 IDPELVVPNTSLS
+295 IDPELVIPNTSLS
-308 IYEECIAPWRG
+308 VYEDCIAPWRG
-319 QKLKKYNQLLT
+319 QKLKKYKQLLVN
-330 KNAHLFDFPIHRP
+330 NAHVFDFPIHRP
-343 YFKLSK
+343 FFELSK
-349 EQKELLWTGNE
+349 EQKDLLWTGNE

-391 TPCSDCKGK
+391 TTCSDCKGK
-400 RLRKEASYVKVN
+400 RLRKEATYIKVN
-412 GRSITELVD
+412 GLSITELVD

-430 FNKIKFKGESI
+430 FKQIKLKGEAMR
-441 KKSERLLKEIISRLK
+441 KSQRLLKEIISRLE
-456 FAKNVG
+456 FSKNVG

-484 LATSIGSALVGSI
+484 LATSLGSALVGSI

-510 DTLKLIDI
+510 DTLKLIEI

-529 IIVEHDEDIIRS
+529 IVVEHDEDIIRS

-549 PGAGSEGGEIVAE
+549 PGAGSQGGDVVAS
-562 GTIKNL
+562 GNIKKI
-568 LKSKSL
+568 LKSDSL
-574 TSSYLNGS
+574 TSGYLNGS
-582 LRIEIPKSRK
+582 LNIEIPESRR
-592 KIFDKISLIGCREN
+592 KISKKLSLTGCREN
-606 NLKNINVV
+606 NLKNINVD
-614 FPLNMMVCVTGL
+614 FPLNMIVCITGL

-637 ILYPALLKN
+637 ILYPALLKS

-654 GQFNKIKGDLDKIN
+654 GQFDQVDGDLAEIN

-693 DDIRALF
+693 DEIRNLF

-724 CDECKGEGTVKIEMQ
+724 CDECKGEGSIKIEMQ
-739 FMSDIILKCESCKGK
+739 FMSDIVLKCETCKGK
-754 RFKNEVLKVRY
+754 RFKKEVLKAKFVNK
-765 DDMNID
+765 NID
-771 NILNMTIQDAYN
+771 DILNLTIQDAYN
-783 FFSEKSQKRIANKLK
+783 FFQENNQTKITNKLK
-798 SLLDVGMGYVKLGQS
+798 ALLDVGMGYVKLGQS

-823 RIKLASFLLKGNN
+823 RIKLASFLLKG
-836 KENTLFIFDEP
+836 
-847 TTGLHIHDI
+847 
-856 KKLIKSFNLLIEF
+856 S
-869 GHSIIVVEHNLDL
+869 
-882 IKSSDYIIDLGPYG
+882 
-896 GDEGGSLVFE
+896 
-906 GTPEDLIKDKKSLL
+906 
-920 ANHLRPKLSFN
+920 

>member
-1 MDSKVI
+1 MDSKLI
-7 YKNKTQKTIEI
+7 NKNKVQKSIEI

-26 KAIDISIPKKQLVV
+26 KSIDISIPKKKLVV

-77 GKLNKPKVRSIDG
+77 GKLNKPKVKSIDG

-124 ARVGKTISPKSGDE
+124 ARVGKTISPISGNE
-138 IKKDSINTVLDFIK
+138 IKKDSVNSVLDYVK
-152 KLKVGDKFLIMIKL
+152 KLNIGDKFLIMIKL
-166 EPPKDI
+166 EPPKGLNLKDY
-172 NFEDFLSLYSKQG
+172 LSLYSKQG
-185 FVRIE
+185 FARIE
-190 IDEKILSIED
+190 IDEKILLIDD
-200 FDNRKFKNAYLVIDR
+200 FDNRNFKKAYLVIDR
-215 SIFKDEENYLNRIVD
+215 SIFKNDEDYINRIVD

-239 NGSMFIKN
+239 NGSMYIKN
-247 LVDNSYN
+247 LVDNSYV

-261 ENGVNFLEPNEHL
+261 ENGINYLEPNEHL

-284 SKCGGY
+284 PTCGGY

-295 IDPELVVPNTSLS
+295 IDPELVIPNTSLS
-308 IYEECIAPWRG
+308 VYEDCIAPWRG
-319 QKLKKYNQLLT
+319 QKLKKYKQLLVN
-330 KNAHLFDFPIHRP
+330 NAHVFDFPIHRP
-343 YFKLSK
+343 FFELSK
-349 EQKELLWTGNE
+349 EQKDLLWTGNE

-391 TPCSDCKGK
+391 TTCSDCKGK
-400 RLRKEASYVKVN
+400 RLRKEATYIKVN
-412 GRSITELVD
+412 GLSITELVD

-430 FNKIKFKGESI
+430 FKQIKLKGEAMR
-441 KKSERLLKEIISRLK
+441 KSQRLLKEIISRLE
-456 FAKNVG
+456 FSKNVG

-484 LATSIGSALVGSI
+484 LATSLGSALVGSI

-510 DTLKLIDI
+510 DTLKLIEI

-529 IIVEHDEDIIRS
+529 IVVEHDEDIIRS

-549 PGAGSEGGEIVAE
+549 PGAGSQGGDVVAC
-562 GTIKNL
+562 GNIKKI
-568 LKSKSL
+568 LKSDSL
-574 TSSYLNGS
+574 TSGYLNGS
-582 LRIEIPKSRK
+582 LNIDIPESRR
-592 KIFDKISLIGCREN
+592 KISKKLSLTGCREN
-606 NLKNINVV
+606 NLKNINVD
-614 FPLNMMVCVTGL
+614 FPLNMIVCITGL

-637 ILYPALLKN
+637 ILYPALLKS

-654 GQFNKIKGDLDKIN
+654 GQFDQVEGDLAEIN

-693 DDIRALF
+693 DEIRNLF

-724 CDECKGEGTVKIEMQ
+724 CDECKGEGSIKIEMQ
-739 FMSDIILKCESCKGK
+739 FMSDIVLKCETCKGK
-754 RFKNEVLKVRY
+754 RFKKEVLKAKFVNK
-765 DDMNID
+765 NID
-771 NILNMTIQDAYN
+771 DILNLTIQDAYN
-783 FFSEKSQKRIANKLK
+783 FFQENNQTKITNKLK
-798 SLLDVGMGYVKLGQS
+798 ALLDVGMGYVKLGQS

-823 RIKLASFLLKGNN
+823 RIKLASFLLKGSS
-836 KENTLFIFDEP
+836 KEKTLFIFDEP
-847 TTGLHIHDI
+847 TTGLHFHDI

-869 GHSIIVVEHNLDL
+869 GHSIVVVEHNLDL

-896 GDEGGSLVFE
+896 GEDGGNLVFN
-906 GTPEDLIKDKKSLL
+906 GTPEDLIKDGNSLL
-920 ANHLRPKLSFN
+920 SSHLRPKLSI

>member
-1 MDSKVI
+1 MDSKLI
-7 YKNKTQKTIEI
+7 NKNKVQKSIEI

-26 KAIDISIPKKQLVV
+26 KSIDISIPKKKLVV

-77 GKLNKPKVRSIDG
+77 GKLNKPKVKSIDG

-124 ARVGKTISPKSGDE
+124 ARVGKTISPISGNE
-138 IKKDSINTVLDFIK
+138 IKKDSVNSVLDYVK
-152 KLKVGDKFLIMIKL
+152 KLNIGDKFLIMIKL
-166 EPPKDI
+166 EPPKGLNLKDY
-172 NFEDFLSLYSKQG
+172 LSLYSKQG
-185 FVRIE
+185 FARIE
-190 IDEKILSIED
+190 IDEKILLIDD
-200 FDNRKFKNAYLVIDR
+200 FDNRNFKKAYLVIDR
-215 SIFKDEENYLNRIVD
+215 SIFKNDEDYINRIVD

-239 NGSMFIKN
+239 NGSLYIKN
-247 LVDNSYN
+247 LVDNSYV

-261 ENGVNFLEPNEHL
+261 ENGINYLEPNEHL

-284 SKCGGY
+284 PTCGGY

-295 IDPELVVPNTSLS
+295 IDPELVIPNTSLS
-308 IYEECIAPWRG
+308 VYEDCIAPWRG
-319 QKLKKYNQLLT
+319 QKLKKYKQLLVN
-330 KNAHLFDFPIHRP
+330 NAHVFDFPIHRP
-343 YFKLSK
+343 FFELSK
-349 EQKELLWTGNE
+349 EQKDLLWTGNE

-391 TPCSDCKGK
+391 TTCSDCKGK
-400 RLRKEASYVKVN
+400 RLRKEATYIKVN
-412 GRSITELVD
+412 GLSITELVD

-430 FNKIKFKGESI
+430 FKQIKLKGEAML
-441 KKSERLLKEIISRLK
+441 KSQRLLKEIISRLE
-456 FAKNVG
+456 FSKNVG

-484 LATSIGSALVGSI
+484 LATSLGSALVGSI

-510 DTLKLIDI
+510 DTLKLIEI

-529 IIVEHDEDIIRS
+529 IVVEHDEDIIRS

-549 PGAGSEGGEIVAE
+549 PGAGSQGGDVVAS
-562 GTIKNL
+562 GNIKKI
-568 LKSKSL
+568 LKSDSL
-574 TSSYLNGS
+574 TSGYLNGS
-582 LRIEIPKSRK
+582 LNIDIPESRR
-592 KIFDKISLIGCREN
+592 KISKKLSLTGCREN
-606 NLKNINVV
+606 NLKNINVD
-614 FPLNMMVCVTGL
+614 FPLNMIVCITGL

-637 ILYPALLKN
+637 ILYPALLKS

-654 GQFNKIKGDLDKIN
+654 GQFDQVEGDLAEIN

-693 DDIRALF
+693 DEIRNLF

-707 HFGLKPKHFS
+707 HLGLKPKHFS
-717 FNVDGGR
+717 FNFDGGR
-724 CDECKGEGTVKIEMQ
+724 CDECKGEGSIKIEMQ
-739 FMSDIILKCESCKGK
+739 FMSDIVLKCETCKGK
-754 RFKNEVLKVRY
+754 RFKKEVLKAKFVNK
-765 DDMNID
+765 NID
-771 NILNMTIQDAYN
+771 DILNLTIQDAYN
-783 FFSEKSQKRIANKLK
+783 FFQENNQTKITNKLK
-798 SLLDVGMGYVKLGQS
+798 ALLDVGMGYVKLGQS

-823 RIKLASFLLKGNN
+823 RIKLASFLLKGSS
-836 KENTLFIFDEP
+836 KEKTLFIFDEP
-847 TTGLHIHDI
+847 TTGLHFHDI

-869 GHSIIVVEHNLDL
+869 GHSIVVVEHNLDL

-896 GDEGGSLVFE
+896 GEDGGNLVFN
-906 GTPEDLIKDKKSLL
+906 GTPEDLIKDGNSLL
-920 ANHLRPKLSFN
+920 SSHLRPKLSI

>member
-1 MDSKVI
+1 MDSKLI
-7 YKNKTQKTIEI
+7 NKNKVQKSIEI

-26 KAIDISIPKKQLVV
+26 KSIDISIPKKKLVV

-77 GKLNKPKVRSIDG
+77 GKLNKPKVKSIDG

-124 ARVGKTISPKSGDE
+124 ARVGKTISPISGNE
-138 IKKDSINTVLDFIK
+138 IKKDSVNSVLDYVK
-152 KLKVGDKFLIMIKL
+152 KLNIGDKFLIMIKL
-166 EPPKDI
+166 EPPKGLNLKDY
-172 NFEDFLSLYSKQG
+172 LSLYSKQG
-185 FVRIE
+185 FARIE
-190 IDEKILSIED
+190 IDEKILLIDD
-200 FDNRKFKNAYLVIDR
+200 FDNRNFKKAYLVIDR
-215 SIFKDEENYLNRIVD
+215 SIFKNDEDYINRIVD

-239 NGSMFIKN
+239 NGSMYIKN
-247 LVDNSYN
+247 LVDNSYV

-261 ENGVNFLEPNEHL
+261 ENGINYLEPNEHL

-284 SKCGGY
+284 PTCGGY

-295 IDPELVVPNTSLS
+295 IDPELVIPNTSLS
-308 IYEECIAPWRG
+308 VYEDCIAPWRG
-319 QKLKKYNQLLT
+319 QKLKKYKQLLVN
-330 KNAHLFDFPIHRP
+330 NAHLFDFPIHRP
-343 YFKLSK
+343 FFELSK
-349 EQKELLWTGNE
+349 EQKDLLWTGNE

-391 TPCSDCKGK
+391 TTCSDCKGK
-400 RLRKEASYVKVN
+400 RLRKEATYIKVN
-412 GRSITELVD
+412 GLSITELVD

-430 FNKIKFKGESI
+430 FKQIKLKGEAMR
-441 KKSERLLKEIISRLK
+441 KSQRLLKEIISRLE
-456 FAKNVG
+456 FSKNVG

-484 LATSIGSALVGSI
+484 LATSLGSALVGSI

-510 DTLKLIDI
+510 DTLKLIEI

-529 IIVEHDEDIIRS
+529 IVVEHDEDIIRS

-549 PGAGSEGGEIVAE
+549 PGAGSQGGDVVAS
-562 GTIKNL
+562 GNIKKI
-568 LKSKSL
+568 LKSDSL
-574 TSSYLNGS
+574 TSGYLNGS
-582 LRIEIPKSRK
+582 LNIDIPESRR
-592 KIFDKISLIGCREN
+592 KISKKLSLTGCREN
-606 NLKNINVV
+606 NLKNINVD
-614 FPLNMMVCVTGL
+614 FPLNMIVCITGL

-637 ILYPALLKN
+637 ILYPALLKS

-654 GQFNKIKGDLDKIN
+654 GQFDQVEGDLEEIN

-693 DDIRALF
+693 DEIRNLF

-724 CDECKGEGTVKIEMQ
+724 CDECKGEGSIKIEMQ
-739 FMSDIILKCESCKGK
+739 FMSDIILKCETCKGK
-754 RFKNEVLKVRY
+754 RFKKEVLKAKFVNK
-765 DDMNID
+765 NID
-771 NILNMTIQDAYN
+771 DILNLTIQDAYN
-783 FFSEKSQKRIANKLK
+783 FFQENNQTKITNKLK
-798 SLLDVGMGYVKLGQS
+798 ALLDVGMGYVKLGQS

-823 RIKLASFLLKGNN
+823 RIKLASFLLKGSS
-836 KENTLFIFDEP
+836 KEKTLFIFDEP
-847 TTGLHIHDI
+847 TTGLHFHDI

-869 GHSIIVVEHNLDL
+869 GHSIVVVEHNLDL

-896 GDEGGSLVFE
+896 GEDGGNLVFN
-906 GTPEDLIKDKKSLL
+906 GTPEDLIKDGNSLL
-920 ANHLRPKLSFN
+920 SSHLRPKLSI

>member
-7 YKNKTQKTIEI
+7 NKKEVKNTIEI

-26 KAIDISIPKKQLVV
+26 KSIDVSIPKKQLVV

-77 GKLNKPKVRSIDG
+77 GKLNKPKVKNIEG

-124 ARVGKTISPKSGDE
+124 ARAGKTISPISGNE
-138 IKKDSINTVLDFIK
+138 VKKDSVNSVLDFIN
-152 KLKVGDKFLIMIKL
+152 KLNEGDKFLIMIKL
-166 EPPKDI
+166 DPPEELSFKDYL
-172 NFEDFLSLYSKQG
+172 NLFLNQG
-185 FVRIE
+185 FARVE
-190 IDEKILSIED
+190 IDEKIEMIED
-200 FDNRKFKNAYLVIDR
+200 YVDRKFKNAYLVIDR
-215 SIFKDEENYLNRIVD
+215 SIFKNDKDYINRIID
-230 SIENAFNTG
+230 SIENAFNVG
-239 NGSMFIKN
+239 NGSMYLKK
-247 LVDNSYN
+247 LSTNSYH

-261 ENGVNFLEPNEHL
+261 ENGTNYLEPNEHL

-290 GDIMG
+290 GDIIG

-308 IYEECIAPWRG
+308 VYDDCIAPWRG
-319 QKLKKYNQLLT
+319 QKLRKYKQLLV

-343 YFKLSK
+343 YFELSK
-349 EQKELLWTGNE
+349 EHKELLWNGNE

-391 TPCSDCKGK
+391 TVCSDCKGK
-400 RLRKEASYVKVN
+400 RLRKEANYVKVN
-412 GRSITELVD
+412 GLSITELVD

-430 FNKIKFKGESI
+430 FKQIKLKGEAAT
-441 KKSERLLKEIISRLK
+441 KSKRLLKEIISRLE
-456 FAKNVG
+456 FSKNVG

-484 LATSIGSALVGSI
+484 LATSLGSALVGSI

-510 DTLKLIDI
+510 DTLKLIEI
-518 LLNLKKIGNSV
+518 LSNLKKIGNSV
-529 IIVEHDEDIIRS
+529 IVVEHDEDIIRS

-549 PGAGSEGGEIVAE
+549 PGAGSQGGSVVAQ
-562 GTIKNL
+562 GNIKKL
-568 LKSKSL
+568 LKSDSLTANYLNKSL
-574 TSSYLNGS
+574 S
-582 LRIEIPKSRK
+582 IEVPRSRR
-592 KIFDKISLIGCREN
+592 KISKKLSLLGCREN
-606 NLKNINVV
+606 NLKNIDVD

-637 ILYPALLKN
+637 ILYPALLKE
-646 KGVFKEKP
+646 KDIFKEKP
-654 GQFNKIKGDLDKIN
+654 GQFNQIKGDLEEIN

-700 SNQKTSK
+700 SIQNTSK
-707 HFGLKPKHFS
+707 QFGLKPKHFS

-724 CDECKGEGTVKIEMQ
+724 CDECKGEGTIKIEMQ
-739 FMSDIILKCESCKGK
+739 FMSDIVLTCESCKGK
-754 RFKNEVLKVRY
+754 RFKKEVLKVKFENN
-765 DDMNID
+765 NID
-771 NILNMTIQDAYN
+771 DILNLTIQDAYN
-783 FFSEKSQKRIANKLK
+783 FFQEKNQNKIANKLK
-798 SLLDVGMGYVKLGQS
+798 ALLDVGMGYVKLGQS

-823 RIKLASFLLKGNN
+823 RIKLASFLLKGSN
-836 KENTLFIFDEP
+836 KEKTLFIFDEP
-847 TTGLHIHDI
+847 TTGLHFHDI

-869 GHSIIVVEHNLDL
+869 GHSIIIVEHNLDL
-882 IKSSDYIIDLGPYG
+882 IKSSDYIIDLGPFG
-896 GDEGGSLVFE
+896 GDEGGDLVFK
-906 GTPEDLIKDKKSLL
+906 GTPEDLIKEGKSLL
-920 ANHLRPKLSFN
+920 SSHLKPKLSG

>member
-7 YKNKTQKTIEI
+7 NKKKVKNTIEI

-26 KAIDISIPKKQLVV
+26 KSIDVSIPKKQLVV

-77 GKLNKPKVRSIDG
+77 GKLNKPKVRNIEG

-124 ARVGKTISPKSGDE
+124 ARAGKTISPISGNE
-138 IKKDSINTVLDFIK
+138 VKKDSVNSVLRFINNLNE
-152 KLKVGDKFLIMIKL
+152 GDKFLIMIKL
-166 EPPKDI
+166 DPPLELSFKDYL
-172 NFEDFLSLYSKQG
+172 NLFLNQG
-185 FVRIE
+185 FARVE
-190 IDEKILSIED
+190 IDEKIEMIED
-200 FDNRKFKNAYLVIDR
+200 YVDRKFKNAYLVIDR
-215 SIFKDEENYLNRIVD
+215 SIFKNDKDYINRVID
-230 SIENAFNTG
+230 SIENAFNVG
-239 NGSMFIKN
+239 NGSMYLKK
-247 LVDNSYN
+247 LSTNSYH

-261 ENGVNFLEPNEHL
+261 ENGTSFLEPNEHL

-290 GDIMG
+290 GDIIG

-308 IYEECIAPWRG
+308 VYDDCIAPWRG
-319 QKLKKYNQLLT
+319 QKLRKYKQLLV

-343 YFKLSK
+343 YFELSK
-349 EQKELLWTGNE
+349 EHKELLWNGNE

-391 TPCSDCKGK
+391 TVCSECKGK
-400 RLRKEASYVKVN
+400 RLRKEANYVKVN
-412 GRSITELVD
+412 GLSITELLD

-430 FNKIKFKGESI
+430 FKQIKLKGEAAT
-441 KKSERLLKEIISRLK
+441 KSKRLLKEIISRLE
-456 FAKNVG
+456 FCKNVG

-484 LATSIGSALVGSI
+484 LATSLGSALVGSI

-510 DTLKLIDI
+510 DTLKLIEI
-518 LLNLKKIGNSV
+518 LSNLKKIGNSV
-529 IIVEHDEDIIRS
+529 IVVEHDEDIIRS

-549 PGAGSEGGEIVAE
+549 PGAGSQGGSVVAQ
-562 GTIKNL
+562 GNIKKL
-568 LKSKSL
+568 LKSDSLTANYLNKSL
-574 TSSYLNGS
+574 S
-582 LRIEIPKSRK
+582 IEVPRSRR
-592 KIFDKISLIGCREN
+592 KISKKLSLLGCREN
-606 NLKNINVV
+606 NLKNINVD

-637 ILYPALLKN
+637 ILYPALLKE
-646 KGVFKEKP
+646 KDIFKEKP
-654 GQFNKIKGDLDKIN
+654 GQFNQIKGDLEEIN

-700 SNQKTSK
+700 SIQNTSK
-707 HFGLKPKHFS
+707 QFGLKPKHFS

-724 CDECKGEGTVKIEMQ
+724 CDECKGEGTIKIEMQ
-739 FMSDIILKCESCKGK
+739 FMSDIVLTCESCKGK
-754 RFKNEVLKVRY
+754 RFKKEVLKVKFENN
-765 DDMNID
+765 NID
-771 NILNMTIQDAYN
+771 DILNLTIQDAYN
-783 FFSEKSQKRIANKLK
+783 FFQEKNQNKIANKLK
-798 SLLDVGMGYVKLGQS
+798 ALLDVGMGYVKLGQS

-823 RIKLASFLLKGNN
+823 RIKLASFLLKGSN
-836 KENTLFIFDEP
+836 KEKTLFIFDEP
-847 TTGLHIHDI
+847 TTGLHFHDI

-869 GHSIIVVEHNLDL
+869 GHSIIIVEHNLDL
-882 IKSSDYIIDLGPYG
+882 IKSSDYIIDLGPFG
-896 GDEGGSLVFE
+896 GDEGGDLVFK
-906 GTPEDLIKDKKSLL
+906 GTPEDLIKEGKSLL
-920 ANHLRPKLSFN
+920 SSHLEPKLSR

>member
-1 MDSKVI
+1 MDSKLI
-7 YKNKTQKTIEI
+7 NKNKVQKSIEI

-26 KAIDISIPKKQLVV
+26 KSIDISIPKKKLVV

-77 GKLNKPKVRSIDG
+77 GKLNKPKVKSIDG

-124 ARVGKTISPKSGDE
+124 ARVGKTVSPISGNE
-138 IKKDSINTVLDFIK
+138 IKKDSVNSVLDYVR
-152 KLKVGDKFLIMIKL
+152 KLNIGDKFLIMIKL
-166 EPPKDI
+166 EPPKGLSLKDY
-172 NFEDFLSLYSKQG
+172 LSLYSKQG
-185 FVRIE
+185 FARIE
-190 IDEKILSIED
+190 IDEKILLIDD
-200 FDNRKFKNAYLVIDR
+200 FDNRNFKKAYLVIDR
-215 SIFKDEENYLNRIVD
+215 SIFKNDEDYINRIVD

-239 NGSMFIKN
+239 NGSMYIKN
-247 LVDNSYN
+247 LVDNSYV

-261 ENGVNFLEPNEHL
+261 ENGINYLEPNEHL

-284 SKCGGY
+284 PTCGGY

-295 IDPELVVPNTSLS
+295 IDPELVIPNTSLS
-308 IYEECIAPWRG
+308 VYEDCIAPWRG
-319 QKLKKYNQLLT
+319 QKLKKYKQLLVN
-330 KNAHLFDFPIHRP
+330 NAHLFDFPIHRP
-343 YFKLSK
+343 FFELSK
-349 EQKELLWTGNE
+349 EQKDLLWTGNE

-391 TPCSDCKGK
+391 TTCSDCKGK
-400 RLRKEASYVKVN
+400 RLRKEATYIKVN
-412 GRSITELVD
+412 GLSITELVD

-430 FNKIKFKGESI
+430 FKQIKLKGEAMR
-441 KKSERLLKEIISRLK
+441 KSQRLLKEIISRLE
-456 FAKNVG
+456 FSKNVG

-484 LATSIGSALVGSI
+484 LATSLGSALVGSI

-510 DTLKLIDI
+510 DTLKLIEI

-529 IIVEHDEDIIRS
+529 IVVEHDEDIIRS

-549 PGAGSEGGEIVAE
+549 PGAGSQGGDVVAS
-562 GTIKNL
+562 GNIKKI
-568 LKSKSL
+568 LKSDSL
-574 TSSYLNGS
+574 TSGYLNGS
-582 LRIEIPKSRK
+582 LNIDIPESRR
-592 KIFDKISLIGCREN
+592 KISKKLSLTGCREN
-606 NLKNINVV
+606 NLKNINVD
-614 FPLNMMVCVTGL
+614 FPLNMIVCITGL

-637 ILYPALLKN
+637 ILYPALLKS

-654 GQFNKIKGDLDKIN
+654 GQFDQVEGDLAEIN

-693 DDIRALF
+693 DEIRNLF

-724 CDECKGEGTVKIEMQ
+724 CDECKGEGSIKIEMQ
-739 FMSDIILKCESCKGK
+739 FMSDIVLKCETCKGK
-754 RFKNEVLKVRY
+754 RFKKEVLKAKFVNK
-765 DDMNID
+765 NID
-771 NILNMTIQDAYN
+771 DILNLTIQDAYN
-783 FFSEKSQKRIANKLK
+783 FFQENNQTKITNKLK
-798 SLLDVGMGYVKLGQS
+798 ALLDVGMGYVKLGQS

-823 RIKLASFLLKGNN
+823 RIKLASFLLKGSS
-836 KENTLFIFDEP
+836 KEKTLFIFDEP
-847 TTGLHIHDI
+847 TTGLHFHDI

-869 GHSIIVVEHNLDL
+869 GHSIVVVEHNLDL

-896 GDEGGSLVFE
+896 GEDGGNLVFN
-906 GTPEDLIKDKKSLL
+906 GTPEDLIKDGNSLL
-920 ANHLRPKLSFN
+920 SNHLKPKLSI

>member
-7 YKNKTQKTIEI
+7 NKKEVKNTIEI

-26 KAIDISIPKKQLVV
+26 KSIDVSIPKKQLVV

-77 GKLNKPKVRSIDG
+77 GKLNKPKVKNIEG

-124 ARVGKTISPKSGDE
+124 ARAGKTISPFTGNE
-138 IKKDSINTVLDFIK
+138 VKKDSVNSVLDFIN
-152 KLKVGDKFLIMIKL
+152 KLNEGDKFLIMIKL
-166 EPPKDI
+166 DPPEELSFKDYL
-172 NFEDFLSLYSKQG
+172 NLFLNQG
-185 FVRIE
+185 FARVE
-190 IDEKILSIED
+190 IDEKIEMIED
-200 FDNRKFKNAYLVIDR
+200 YVDRKFKNAYLVIDR
-215 SIFKDEENYLNRIVD
+215 SIFKNDKDYINRIID
-230 SIENAFNTG
+230 SIENAFNVG
-239 NGSMFIKN
+239 NGSMYLKK
-247 LVDNSYN
+247 LSTNSYH

-261 ENGVNFLEPNEHL
+261 ENGTSFLEPNEHL

-290 GDIMG
+290 GDIIG
-295 IDPELVVPNTSLS
+295 IDPELVVPNTSIS
-308 IYEECIAPWRG
+308 VYDDCIAPWRG
-319 QKLKKYNQLLT
+319 QKLRKYKQLLV

-343 YFKLSK
+343 YFELSK
-349 EQKELLWTGNE
+349 EHKELLWNGNE

-391 TPCSDCKGK
+391 TVCSDCKGK
-400 RLRKEASYVKVN
+400 RLRKEANYVKVN
-412 GRSITELVD
+412 GLSITELVD

-430 FNKIKFKGESI
+430 FKQIKLKGEAAT
-441 KKSERLLKEIISRLK
+441 KSKRLLKEIISRLE
-456 FAKNVG
+456 FSKNVG

-484 LATSIGSALVGSI
+484 LATSLGSALVGSI

-510 DTLKLIDI
+510 DTLKLIEI
-518 LLNLKKIGNSV
+518 LSNLKKIGNSV
-529 IIVEHDEDIIRS
+529 IVVEHDEDIIRS

-549 PGAGSEGGEIVAE
+549 PGAGSQGGSVVAQ
-562 GTIKNL
+562 GNTKKL
-568 LKSKSL
+568 LKSDSLTANYLNKSL
-574 TSSYLNGS
+574 S
-582 LRIEIPKSRK
+582 IEVPRSRR
-592 KIFDKISLIGCREN
+592 KISKKLSLLGCREN
-606 NLKNINVV
+606 NLKNIDVD

-637 ILYPALLKN
+637 ILYPALLKE
-646 KGVFKEKP
+646 KDIFKEKP
-654 GQFNKIKGDLDKIN
+654 GQFNQIKGDLEEIN

-700 SNQKTSK
+700 SIQNTSK
-707 HFGLKPKHFS
+707 QFGLKPKHFS

-724 CDECKGEGTVKIEMQ
+724 CDECKGEGTIKIEMQ
-739 FMSDIILKCESCKGK
+739 FMSDIVLTCESCKGK
-754 RFKNEVLKVRY
+754 RFKKEVLKVKFENN
-765 DDMNID
+765 NID
-771 NILNMTIQDAYN
+771 DILNLTIQDAYN
-783 FFSEKSQKRIANKLK
+783 FFQEKNQNKIANKLK
-798 SLLDVGMGYVKLGQS
+798 ALLDVGMGYVKLGQS

-823 RIKLASFLLKGNN
+823 RIKLASFLLKGSN
-836 KENTLFIFDEP
+836 KEKTLFIFDEP
-847 TTGLHIHDI
+847 TTGLHFHDI

-869 GHSIIVVEHNLDL
+869 GHSIIIVEHNLDL
-882 IKSSDYIIDLGPYG
+882 IKSSDYIIDLGPFG
-896 GDEGGSLVFE
+896 GDEGGDLVFK
-906 GTPEDLIKDKKSLL
+906 GTPEDLIKEGKSLL
-920 ANHLRPKLSFN
+920 SSHLKPKLS

>member
-7 YKNKTQKTIEI
+7 NKKEVKNTIEI

-26 KAIDISIPKKQLVV
+26 KSIDVSIPKKQLVV

-77 GKLNKPKVRSIDG
+77 GKLNKPKVKNIQG

-124 ARVGKTISPKSGDE
+124 ARAGKTISPFTGNE
-138 IKKDSINTVLDFIK
+138 VKKDSVNSVLDFIN
-152 KLKVGDKFLIMIKL
+152 KLNEGDKFLIMIKL
-166 EPPKDI
+166 DPPEELSFKDYL
-172 NFEDFLSLYSKQG
+172 NLFLNQG
-185 FVRIE
+185 FARVE
-190 IDEKILSIED
+190 IDEKIEMIED
-200 FDNRKFKNAYLVIDR
+200 YADRKFKNAYLVIDR
-215 SIFKDEENYLNRIVD
+215 SIFKNDKDYINRIID
-230 SIENAFNTG
+230 SIENAFNVG
-239 NGSMFIKN
+239 NGSMYLKK
-247 LVDNSYN
+247 LSTNSYH

-261 ENGVNFLEPNEHL
+261 ENGTSFLEPNEHL

-290 GDIMG
+290 GDIIG

-308 IYEECIAPWRG
+308 VYDDCIAPWRG
-319 QKLKKYNQLLT
+319 QKLRKYKQLLV

-343 YFKLSK
+343 YFELSK
-349 EQKELLWTGNE
+349 EHKELLWNGNE

-391 TPCSDCKGK
+391 TVCSDCKGK
-400 RLRKEASYVKVN
+400 RLRKEANYVKVN
-412 GRSITELVD
+412 SLSITELVD

-430 FNKIKFKGESI
+430 FKQIKLKGEAAT
-441 KKSERLLKEIISRLK
+441 KSKRLLKEIISRLE
-456 FAKNVG
+456 FSKNVG

-484 LATSIGSALVGSI
+484 LATSLGSALVGSI

-510 DTLKLIDI
+510 DTLKLIEI
-518 LLNLKKIGNSV
+518 LSNLKKIGNSV
-529 IIVEHDEDIIRS
+529 IVVEHDEDIIRS

-549 PGAGSEGGEIVAE
+549 PGAGSQGGSVVAQ
-562 GTIKNL
+562 GNIKKL
-568 LKSKSL
+568 LKSDSLTANYLNKSL
-574 TSSYLNGS
+574 S
-582 LRIEIPKSRK
+582 IEVPRSRR
-592 KIFDKISLIGCREN
+592 KISKKLSLLGCREN
-606 NLKNINVV
+606 NLKNIDVD

-637 ILYPALLKN
+637 ILYPALLKE
-646 KGVFKEKP
+646 KDIFKEKP
-654 GQFNKIKGDLDKIN
+654 GQFNQIKGDLEEIN

-700 SNQKTSK
+700 SIQNTSK
-707 HFGLKPKHFS
+707 QFGLKPKHFS

-724 CDECKGEGTVKIEMQ
+724 CDECKGEGTIKIEMQ
-739 FMSDIILKCESCKGK
+739 FMSDIVLACESCKGK
-754 RFKNEVLKVRY
+754 RFKKEVLKVKFENN
-765 DDMNID
+765 NID
-771 NILNMTIQDAYN
+771 DILNLTIQDAYN
-783 FFSEKSQKRIANKLK
+783 FFQEKNQNKIANKLK
-798 SLLDVGMGYVKLGQS
+798 ALLDVGMGYVKLGQS

-823 RIKLASFLLKGNN
+823 RIKLASFLLKGSN
-836 KENTLFIFDEP
+836 KEKTLFIFDEP
-847 TTGLHIHDI
+847 TTGLHFHDI

-869 GHSIIVVEHNLDL
+869 GHSIIIVEHNLDL
-882 IKSSDYIIDLGPYG
+882 IKSSDYIIDLGPFG
-896 GDEGGSLVFE
+896 GDEGGDLVFK
-906 GTPEDLIKDKKSLL
+906 GTPEDLIKEGKSLL
-920 ANHLRPKLSFN
+920 SSHLKPKLS

>member
-7 YKNKTQKTIEI
+7 NKKEVKNTIEI

-26 KAIDISIPKKQLVV
+26 KSIDVSIPKKQLVV

-77 GKLNKPKVRSIDG
+77 GKLNKPKVKNIEG

-124 ARVGKTISPKSGDE
+124 ARAGKTISPISGNE
-138 IKKDSINTVLDFIK
+138 VKKDSVNSVLGFIN
-152 KLKVGDKFLIMIKL
+152 KLNEGDKFLIMIKL
-166 EPPKDI
+166 DPPEELSFKDYL
-172 NFEDFLSLYSKQG
+172 NLFLNQG
-185 FVRIE
+185 FARVE
-190 IDEKILSIED
+190 IDEKIEMIED
-200 FDNRKFKNAYLVIDR
+200 YVDRKFNNAYLVIDR
-215 SIFKDEENYLNRIVD
+215 SIFKNDKDYINRVID
-230 SIENAFNTG
+230 SVENAFNVG
-239 NGSMFIKN
+239 NGSMYLKK
-247 LVDNSYN
+247 LSTNSYH

-261 ENGVNFLEPNEHL
+261 ENGTSYLEPNEHL

-290 GDIMG
+290 GDIIG

-308 IYEECIAPWRG
+308 VYDDCIAPWRG
-319 QKLKKYNQLLT
+319 QKLRKYKQLLL

-343 YFKLSK
+343 YFELSK
-349 EQKELLWTGNE
+349 EHKELLWNGNE

-391 TPCSDCKGK
+391 TVCSECKGK
-400 RLRKEASYVKVN
+400 RLRKEANYVKVN
-412 GRSITELVD
+412 GLSITELVD

-430 FNKIKFKGESI
+430 FKQIKLKGEAAT
-441 KKSERLLKEIISRLK
+441 KSKRLLKEIISRLE
-456 FAKNVG
+456 FSKNVG

-484 LATSIGSALVGSI
+484 LATSLGSALVGSI

-510 DTLKLIDI
+510 DTLKLIEI
-518 LLNLKKIGNSV
+518 LSNLKKIGNSV
-529 IIVEHDEDIIRS
+529 IVVEHDEDIIRS

-549 PGAGSEGGEIVAE
+549 PGAGSQGGSVVAQ
-562 GTIKNL
+562 GNIKKL
-568 LKSKSL
+568 LKSDSLTANYLNKSL
-574 TSSYLNGS
+574 S
-582 LRIEIPKSRK
+582 IEVPRSRR
-592 KIFDKISLIGCREN
+592 KISKKLSLLGCREN
-606 NLKNINVV
+606 NLKNIDVD

-637 ILYPALLKN
+637 ILYPALLKE
-646 KGVFKEKP
+646 KDIFKEKP
-654 GQFNKIKGDLDKIN
+654 GQFNQIKGDLEEIN

-700 SNQKTSK
+700 SIQNTSK
-707 HFGLKPKHFS
+707 QFGLKPKHFS

-724 CDECKGEGTVKIEMQ
+724 CDECKGEGTIKIEMQ
-739 FMSDIILKCESCKGK
+739 FMSDIILTCESCKGK
-754 RFKNEVLKVRY
+754 RFKKEVLKVKFENK
-765 DDMNID
+765 NID
-771 NILNMTIQDAYN
+771 DILNLTIQDAYN
-783 FFSEKSQKRIANKLK
+783 FFQEKNQNKIANKLK
-798 SLLDVGMGYVKLGQS
+798 ALLDVGMGYVKLGQS

-823 RIKLASFLLKGNN
+823 RIKLASFLLKGSN
-836 KENTLFIFDEP
+836 KEKTLFIFDEP
-847 TTGLHIHDI
+847 TTGLHFHDI

-869 GHSIIVVEHNLDL
+869 GHSIIIVEHNLDL
-882 IKSSDYIIDLGPYG
+882 IKSSDYIIDLGPFG
-896 GDEGGSLVFE
+896 GDEGGDLVFK
-906 GTPEDLIKDKKSLL
+906 GTPEDLIKEGKSLL
-920 ANHLRPKLSFN
+920 SSHLKSKLSG

>member
-1 MDSKVI
+1 MDSKLI
-7 YKNKTQKTIEI
+7 NKNKVQKSIEI

-26 KAIDISIPKKQLVV
+26 KSIDISIPKKKLVV

-77 GKLNKPKVRSIDG
+77 GKLNKPKVKSIDG

-124 ARVGKTISPKSGDE
+124 ARVGKTISPISGNE
-138 IKKDSINTVLDFIK
+138 IKKDSVNSVLDYVK
-152 KLKVGDKFLIMIKL
+152 KLNIGDKFLIMIKL
-166 EPPKDI
+166 EPPKGLNLKDY
-172 NFEDFLSLYSKQG
+172 LSLYSKQG
-185 FVRIE
+185 FARIE
-190 IDEKILSIED
+190 IDEKILLIDD
-200 FDNRKFKNAYLVIDR
+200 FDNRNFKKAYLVIDR
-215 SIFKDEENYLNRIVD
+215 SIFKNDEDYINRIVD

-239 NGSMFIKN
+239 NGSLYIKN
-247 LVDNSYN
+247 LVDNSYV

-261 ENGVNFLEPNEHL
+261 ENGINYLEPNEHL

-284 SKCGGY
+284 PTCGGY

-295 IDPELVVPNTSLS
+295 IDPELVIPNTSLS
-308 IYEECIAPWRG
+308 VYEDCIAPWRG
-319 QKLKKYNQLLT
+319 QKLKKYKQLLVN
-330 KNAHLFDFPIHRP
+330 NAHVFDFPIHRP
-343 YFKLSK
+343 FFELSK
-349 EQKELLWTGNE
+349 EQKDLLWTGNE

-391 TPCSDCKGK
+391 TTCSDCKGK
-400 RLRKEASYVKVN
+400 RLRKEATYIKVN
-412 GRSITELVD
+412 GLSITELVD

-430 FNKIKFKGESI
+430 FKQIKLKGEAMR
-441 KKSERLLKEIISRLK
+441 KSQRLLKEIISRLE
-456 FAKNVG
+456 FSKNVG

-484 LATSIGSALVGSI
+484 LATSLGSALVGSI

-510 DTLKLIDI
+510 DTLKLIEI

-529 IIVEHDEDIIRS
+529 IVVEHDEDIIRS

-549 PGAGSEGGEIVAE
+549 PGAGSQGGGGVAT
-562 GTIKNL
+562 GNIKKI
-568 LKSKSL
+568 LKSDSL
-574 TSSYLNGS
+574 TSGYLNGS
-582 LRIEIPKSRK
+582 LNIEIPESRR
-592 KIFDKISLIGCREN
+592 KISKKLSLTGCREN
-606 NLKNINVV
+606 NLKNINVD
-614 FPLNMMVCVTGL
+614 FPLNMIVCITGL

-637 ILYPALLKN
+637 ILYPALLKS

-654 GQFNKIKGDLDKIN
+654 GQFDQVEGDLEEIN

-693 DDIRALF
+693 DEIRNLF

-724 CDECKGEGTVKIEMQ
+724 CDECKGEGSIKIEMQ
-739 FMSDIILKCESCKGK
+739 FMSDIVLKCETCKGK
-754 RFKNEVLKVRY
+754 RFKKEVLKAKFVNK
-765 DDMNID
+765 NID
-771 NILNMTIQDAYN
+771 DILNLTIQDAYN
-783 FFSEKSQKRIANKLK
+783 FFQENNQTKITNKLK
-798 SLLDVGMGYVKLGQS
+798 ALLDVGMGYVKLGQS

-823 RIKLASFLLKGNN
+823 RIKLASFLLKGSS
-836 KENTLFIFDEP
+836 KEKTLFIFDEP
-847 TTGLHIHDI
+847 TTGLHFHDI

-869 GHSIIVVEHNLDL
+869 GHSIVVVEHNLDL

-896 GDEGGSLVFE
+896 GEDGGNLVFN
-906 GTPEDLIKDKKSLL
+906 GTPEDLIKDGNSLL
-920 ANHLRPKLSFN
+920 SSHLRPKLSI